1 MGNICCPPESPCG
14 SAEERSVLLK
24 DDSKAMVPAG
34 GTIVGGTCGPGGDED
49 SRKLPDEAD
58 IKVEQAVQVKQS
70 PEVAAT
76 EPNNTR
82 ENGPLQKEVM
92 QTAAPSPS
100 KGSELKENSG
110 VQDEDV
116 KDRPA
121 DVGQAEF
128 MQCTLNPLHATADWE
143 AVTETNAATEEE
155 NPVSEEDKIPDS
167 SSPTL
172 EAVCPENPA
181 ETNTTRELITV
192 DNTTD
197 NDEESKVTTENSVA
211 EPSGEV
217 SHNNEVISV
226 LNPQPSAAAGQTSSG
241 LENDEE
247 SPSCAVT
254 EESGDG
260 SSSVSME
267 GGPEVLKTHEVCDS
281 PPGSE
286 PTGLD
291 HSGEERDSA
300 NCVREPETTAPADA
314 SESSKSDQDA
324 EADVERSTTSSKEVT
339 SLENTKQEIKEE
351 MMVKGQDTEEDVP
364 KVEEMK
370 EEAEV
375 ETGKDAEVQEVT
387 GKEEQPAASSSPD
400 VNAGEKPVRR
410 EEESAEEGT
419 GNSSKSDQDAE
430 PDVERSTTSSKEV
443 TSLENTKQEIKEE
456 MMVKGQ
462 DTEEDVPKFE
472 EDEMKEEAEVETGK
486 DAEVQEVTGK
496 EEEPAASSSPD
507 VNAGEKPVI
516 KEEESAEEGTGNSE
530 EDLYRGAEELSA
542 SHHDKPETTVLKVED
557 RCSLGPQVDVL
568 SYSER
573 EWKGNTTKSALIR
586 KGYREMSQRFG
597 SVRRVRGDNYC
608 ALRATLFQLLS
619 HSTQLPAW
627 LQEQDVNM
635 LLKQLEAQEGLFSQ
649 WTFPGDCLQGD
660 GTGDA
665 TLQLKGYMELLRN
678 KWQAAVDCSS
688 AVERQQ
694 LCERVFHGGEE
705 ELGLLE
711 ALKLLMLGRAVE
723 LHRCMMGGG
732 DVPLFCWLLFARD
745 SSDCP
750 RSFLSNHLGH
760 VGLSAGLEQVEMFLL
775 GYALQCTIQVY
786 RLYKADTEEFL
797 TYYPDD
803 HKDDW
808 PSVCLVTEDDRH
820 YNVPVAEELHKPLG
834 SS

>member
-1 MGNICCPPESPCG
+1 MGNICCPPENPCG
-14 SAEERSVLLK
+14 NAEERSVLLK

-49 SRKLPDEAD
+49 LRKLPDEAD

-70 PEVAAT
+70 TGIAET

-100 KGSELKENSG
+100 KGSDLKENSVG
-110 VQDEDV
+110 VQDEDM

-121 DVGQAEF
+121 DIRQAEP
-128 MQCTLNPLHATADWE
+128 MQCTLNSLQEHARADWVV
-143 AVTETNAATEEE
+143 VTATNAATEEE

-167 SSPTL
+167 SSPTI
-172 EAVCPENPA
+172 EAVCPEKPA
-181 ETNTTRELITV
+181 ETNATRELITV

-197 NDEESKVTTENSVA
+197 NDDEAEESKVTTENSVA

-226 LNPQPSAAAGQTSSG
+226 PNPRPSAAAGQTSSG

-254 EESGDG
+254 EDSDDG

-267 GGPEVLKTHEVCDS
+267 GGPEVLKSHEVCDS
-281 PPGSE
+281 PPGAE

-291 HSGEERDSA
+291 HSGVERDST

-314 SESSKSDQDA
+314 SESSKTDQDA
-324 EADVERSTTSSKEVT
+324 EPDVECSTTSSKEVT
-339 SLENTKQEIKEE
+339 SLENTKQEIEEE

-364 KVEEMK
+364 KVEEDEIK
-370 EEAEV
+370 EEAEA
-375 ETGKDAEVQEVT
+375 ETGKDAEIREVT
-387 GKEEQPAASSSPD
+387 GKEEQPAVSSSPD
-400 VNAGEKPVRR
+400 VNAGEKPVR
-410 EEESAEEGT
+410 
-419 GNSSKSDQDAE
+419 
-430 PDVERSTTSSKEV
+430 
-443 TSLENTKQEIKEE
+443 KEE
-456 MMVKGQ
+456 
-462 DTEEDVPKFE
+462 D
-472 EDEMKEEAEVETGK
+472 
-486 DAEVQEVTGK
+486 
-496 EEEPAASSSPD
+496 
-507 VNAGEKPVI
+507 
-516 KEEESAEEGTGNSE
+516 SAEEGTGNSE

-542 SHHDKPETTVLKVED
+542 SQHDKPETTVLKVED
-557 RCSLGPQVDVL
+557 RCSLGPVVEIL

-573 EWKGNTTKSALIR
+573 EWKGNTAKSALIR

-597 SVRRVRGDNYC
+597 CVRRVRGDNYC

-711 ALKLLMLGRAVE
+711 ALKLLMMGRAVE
-723 LHRCMMGGG
+723 LHGCMMGGG

-786 RLYKADTEEFL
+786 RLYKADTDEFV

-820 YNVPVAEELHKPLG
+820 YNVPVVEAAEELHKLLG